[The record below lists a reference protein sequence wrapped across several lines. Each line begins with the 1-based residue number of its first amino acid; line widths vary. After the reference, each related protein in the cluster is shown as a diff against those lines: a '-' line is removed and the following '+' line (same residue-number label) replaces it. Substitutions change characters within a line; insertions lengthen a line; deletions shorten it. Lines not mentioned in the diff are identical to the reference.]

1 MTPGIAGGSIQL
13 SSRPAVGLRPGD
25 SVTLTVIKQLAP
37 GKWAVGIGGRVFP
50 AFSGL
55 DLSPGTTLRARV
67 GAAAGRVV
75 LTVEKGLVDPVALA
89 LQKQGLPDT
98 PLTQLIAGSLLRAGR
113 PVLPEVVERMKAVLS
128 RSRLDPRK
136 AARIA
141 ATLVD
146 KKIDLASPG
155 LDALMSLLAFGEKGG
170 SDPRRYRGRP
180 FPGTAAELREL
191 AAASPAHEQG
201 APAGLQVFNHS
212 RGSSMTWVV
221 VPFLFSMGEERIAG
235 AMKFLYDSYASRLRR
250 FVLSSGGLSFW
261 VSLEGR
267 ARRVSIFCDEQS
279 IRRAAS
285 RGLDTLRA
293 KFHNMG
299 MEVDD
304 TIHDGELFDGF
315 SPAGEGASLQSVD
328 AVG

>member
-13 SSRPAVGLRPGD
+13 SSRPVVGLRPGD
-25 SVTLTVIKQLAP
+25 SVVLTVLKALAP

-50 AFSGL
+50 AFSEL
-55 DLSPGTTLRARV
+55 DLSPGTILRARV

-75 LTVEKGLVDPVALA
+75 LTVEKGLADPVALA

-113 PVLPEVVERMKAVLS
+113 PVLLEVVERMKAVLS

-146 KKIDLASPG
+146 KKIDLTSPG

-191 AAASPAHEQG
+191 AAAPAHEPG
-201 APAGLQVFNHS
+201 APDGLQVFNHS
-212 RGSSMTWVV
+212 RGSSLTWVV
-221 VPFLFSMGEERIAG
+221 VPFLFSMGDERIAG

-250 FVLSSGGLSFW
+250 FVLSSGGLSFC

-267 ARRVSIFCDEQS
+267 ARRLSIFCDEEP
-279 IRRAAS
+279 IRRASS
-285 RGLDTLRA
+285 RRLDTLRA

-304 TIHDGELFDGF
+304 TIHEGELFDGF
-315 SPAGEGASLQSVD
+315 SPAWEGASLRSVD